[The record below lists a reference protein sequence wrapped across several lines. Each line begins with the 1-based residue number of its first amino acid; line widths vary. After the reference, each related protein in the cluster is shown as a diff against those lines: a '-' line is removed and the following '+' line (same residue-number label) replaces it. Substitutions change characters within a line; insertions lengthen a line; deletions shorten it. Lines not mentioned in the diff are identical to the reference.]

1 MQKQGQHAHAASESG
16 QALQLR
22 SRARQA
28 WQTYQPAHSVQTA
41 LKFTSL
47 LKKAG
52 KSMTQIER
60 GNSVAHAAVN
70 PQLDNFRLQPI
81 QRRSSP
87 VCFLQ

>member
-1 MQKQGQHAHAASESG
+1 MHMLRRSQEKGR
-16 QALQLR
+16 ALQLR
-22 SRARQA
+22 SGARRLGKHTSQL
-28 WQTYQPAHSVQTA
+28 HSVQTA

-47 LKKAG
+47 FKKAG

-70 PQLDNFRLQPI
+70 PQLDNFRLQPF
-81 QRRSSP
+81 QTRLSP